1 MVLVRPDRIP
11 LFPLNVVLLPGAEL
25 PLHIFEPRYRKMV
38 NKCMSERS
46 EFGMLLSMPNGVA
59 RVGCTAEIMEVLTRY
74 PDGRMDIVSV
84 GRVPFRA
91 VELFTDSPLLEG
103 QVDYL
108 EDRELSGQ
116 PPTPELIE
124 LYETCHTLIFGDY
137 PKNLAGD
144 SAVSFSFQVAA
155 ALPMDLMWKQQL
167 LELRT
172 ETERQERLIGYLR
185 GWAPHLQK
193 EETAR
198 AKSAG
203 NGRGL
208 N

>member
-1 MVLVRPDRIP
+1 
-11 LFPLNVVLLPGAEL
+11 
-25 PLHIFEPRYRKMV
+25 MV

-59 RVGCTAEIMEVLTRY
+59 RVGCTAEIMEVLARY
-74 PDGRMDIVSV
+74 PDGRMDIISV
-84 GRVPFRA
+84 GRMPFRA
-91 VELFTDSPLLEG
+91 VELFTENPLLEG

-108 EDRELSGQ
+108 EDREICNQ
-116 PPTPELIE
+116 PPKPELIE
-124 LYETCHTLIFGDY
+124 LYETCYTLIFGDY
-137 PKNLAGD
+137 PKNL
-144 SAVSFSFQVAA
+144 SADPATCFSFQVAA

-172 ETERQERLIGYLR
+172 ETERQDRLIGYLR

-193 EETAR
+193 VGSVRR
-198 AKSAG
+198 AQSAG
-203 NGRGL
+203 NGHGL

>member
-25 PLHIFEPRYRKMV
+25 PLHIFEPRYRRMV
-38 NKCMSERS
+38 NKCLSQRS
-46 EFGMLLSMPNGVA
+46 EFGMLLSMSSGVA

-74 PDGRMDIVSV
+74 PDGRMDILSV
-84 GRVPFRA
+84 GRMPFRA
-91 VELFTDSPLLEG
+91 VELFTDNPLLEG

-108 EDRELSGQ
+108 EDREVSNES
-116 PPTPELIE
+116 PKPELVE

-137 PKNLAGD
+137 PKNLARD
-144 SAVSFSFQVAA
+144 SAPSFSFQVAA

-172 ETERQERLIGYLR
+172 ETERQERLIGHLR
-185 GWAPHLQK
+185 CWAPHLQK
-193 EETAR
+193 VASVR
-198 AKSAG
+198 SQSAG
-203 NGRGL
+203 NAHGL

>member
-84 GRVPFRA
+84 GRMPFRA
-91 VELFTDSPLLEG
+91 VELFTDNPLLEG

-108 EDRELSGQ
+108 EDREISNQ
-116 PPTPELIE
+116 PPRRELIE
-124 LYETCHTLIFGDY
+124 LYETCHTLIFQKIWMAT
-137 PKNLAGD
+137 P
-144 SAVSFSFQVAA
+144 
-155 ALPMDLMWKQQL
+155 QL
-167 LELRT
+167 RF
-172 ETERQERLIGYLR
+172 RF
-185 GWAPHLQK
+185 
-193 EETAR
+193 
-198 AKSAG
+198 KS
-203 NGRGL
+203 RRPCPWI
-208 N
+208 